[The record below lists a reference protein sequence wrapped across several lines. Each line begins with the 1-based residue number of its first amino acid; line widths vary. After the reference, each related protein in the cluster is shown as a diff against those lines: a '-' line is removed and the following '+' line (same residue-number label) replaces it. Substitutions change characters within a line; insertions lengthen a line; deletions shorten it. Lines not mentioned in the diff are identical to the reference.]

1 MPNLDHPLL
10 QPQLSKPNF
19 CFYKLKHLAV
29 ILSLQKQN
37 CCIEKVFVCACVHAS
52 KLEISLDGMNILG
65 KICLHMSK
73 CASIVQDMGWSITAS
88 WGLIGVLLRL
98 SLSHTHI
105 SSVYLEVLNLAKVRM
120 FFFTLEYLK
129 Y

>member
-1 MPNLDHPLL
+1 MNQTEGDSLLCDVMICLSFCSMKCVIKVILPHSSEFPSVRWKAALL

-88 WGLIGVLLRL
+88 WG
-98 SLSHTHI
+98 
-105 SSVYLEVLNLAKVRM
+105 
-120 FFFTLEYLK
+120 
-129 Y
+129 